1 MIPNTFNLPA
11 TADRYLEL
19 HSLDELRDVLP
30 HSGPHPIY
38 GELVEPPRL
47 LIVGSGSNMV
57 FTRHFPGTVLHM
69 ANKGIHLLSPKEP
82 GFTQPLLVE
91 AAAGEVWDDFV
102 HHCIA
107 QGWYGAENLVAIPG
121 TVGAAPVQN
130 VGAYG
135 VEAKDIIH
143 EVHTVELATG
153 HERTF
158 TNAECRFGY
167 RDSIFKHECAGKY
180 IVTSVVFRLSRTFA
194 PNLGYRAIAEALTA
208 AGLPSP
214 NPVQLA
220 DTITALRWSKL
231 PRPEE
236 TGSAGS
242 FFKNPVVP
250 AEQYE
255 TLRAQHPDIVAF
267 PVADGYKLAA
277 GWLIEHAG
285 WKGRSLGRAGVY
297 EKQALVLVNRGGCTG
312 EEVQALADAIIADI
326 RAKYNVTLTPEA
338 III

>member
-1 MIPNTFNLPA
+1 MPIPNTFGLPA
-11 TADRYLEL
+11 TADQYIEA
-19 HSLDELRDVLP
+19 HSVDELRDLLDRDRQ
-30 HSGPHPIY
+30 HISHHC
-38 GELVEPPRL
+38 LV
-47 LIVGSGSNMV
+47 VGAGSNMV
-57 FTRHFPGTVLHM
+57 FTRHYPGTVIHM
-69 ANKGIHLLSPKEP
+69 ANKGIQLLHCDEEHVLC
-82 GFTQPLLVE
+82 Q

-135 VEAKDIIH
+135 IEAKDIIH
-143 EVHTVELATG
+143 SVHTVEIGTG
-153 HERTF
+153 NERIF
-158 TNAECRFGY
+158 SNEECRFGY
-167 RDSIFKHECAGKY
+167 RDSIFKHELAGRY
-180 IVTSVVFRLSRTFA
+180 IVCSVVFRLNTRFA
-194 PNLGYRAIAEALTA
+194 PNLSYKALANLSSSANLTAKALTDA
-208 AGLPSP
+208 
-214 NPVQLA
+214 
-220 DTITALRWSKL
+220 ITELRWSKL

-250 AEQYE
+250 ASQYE
-255 TLRAQHPDIVAF
+255 ALRAQYPDIVAY
-267 PVADGYKLAA
+267 PVAAPAGEEPSATSWKLAA

-312 EEVQALADAIIADI
+312 EEVQTLADTIVADI
-326 RAKYNVTLTPEA
+326 QNKFGVTLTPEA
-338 III
+338 IIV